1 MSAGFVD
8 NLVEPRKETL
18 MTMKPETYIPI
29 IIGGLGV
36 AAWLYAMSAIA
47 AAVSGDI
54 YHSLQAI
61 GDVL

>member
-1 MSAGFVD
+1 
-8 NLVEPRKETL
+8 
-18 MTMKPETYIPI
+18 MKPATYIPI

-54 YHSLQAI
+54 YHGLQAI
-61 GDVL
+61 RGVL